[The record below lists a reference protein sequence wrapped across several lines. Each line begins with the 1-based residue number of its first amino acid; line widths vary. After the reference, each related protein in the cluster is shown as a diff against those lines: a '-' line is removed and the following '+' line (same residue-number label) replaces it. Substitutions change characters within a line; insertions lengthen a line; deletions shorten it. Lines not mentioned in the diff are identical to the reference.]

1 MVAISATAGD
11 VQNKNWACQLEI
23 TSIAVLLLS
32 WMYYKTL
39 PMRLNGGKR
48 YMSFKGQSHELRM
61 RDFLPLGALRYGF
74 VGNLK

>member
-23 TSIAVLLLS
+23 TSVAVLLLS

-39 PMRLNGGKR
+39 PMRLNEGKR
-48 YMSFKGQSHELRM
+48 YISLKGQSHGLRM